1 MKPNLGDAVDQEGG
15 GLSDLSRSLGEA
27 AAMSAQDMAPLLAG
41 ARAGGMAQA
50 YEILEIPAIFL
61 DDEGAVLYVGPA
73 ALRLIG
79 AHIAVHRRRLVAGS
93 PEANERLQG
102 LIESAL
108 APNAAPGLA
117 LLPRGEGLSPLA
129 VHAVPVP
136 GAVDNPFQLLKTV
149 LVLDDS
155 AGAPY
160 QGLSMLARH
169 IAEGGRRTH

>member
-1 MKPNLGDAVDQEGG
+1 MKADLHEAEFAGAAGQAEIGG
-15 GLSDLSRSLGEA
+15 A

-50 YEILEIPAIFL
+50 YEMLEIPAIFL
-61 DDEGAVLYVGPA
+61 DGEGAVLYVGPT

-79 AHIAVHRRRLVAGS
+79 PHIAVHRRHLVAGS

-108 APNAAPGLA
+108 TPNAVPDFAI
-117 LLPRGEGLSPLA
+117 LPRGEGLSPLA

-136 GAVDNPFQLLKTV
+136 GASDNPYQLLKTV

-155 AGAPY
+155 AGAAH
-160 QGLSMLARH
+160 QGISMLARH
-169 IAEGGRRTH
+169 IAAGGRRTH